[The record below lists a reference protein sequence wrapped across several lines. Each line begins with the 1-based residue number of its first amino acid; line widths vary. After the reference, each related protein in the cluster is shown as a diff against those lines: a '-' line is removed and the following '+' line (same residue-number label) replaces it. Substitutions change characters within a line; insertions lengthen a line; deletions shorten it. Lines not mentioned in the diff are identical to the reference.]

1 MDRRAWRAAV
11 RGVSE
16 SQTQL
21 NDSTAQRKKQ
31 IVKVS
36 LNSRENEGLRIGY
49 QEMTQRGGKQEQEG
63 ACRMTR
69 LLLLHGEGLPSVF
82 ASKV

>member
-1 MDRRAWRAAV
+1 MDRRAWRAVV

-49 QEMTQRGGKQEQEG
+49 
-63 ACRMTR
+63 
-69 LLLLHGEGLPSVF
+69 
-82 ASKV
+82 